1 MFAVSSPE
9 IIVLHFASI
18 LRYARVLLALS
29 WLWVGLAAAP
39 ATAQPSRHM
48 EASIHAQSADP
59 APGKTTRL
67 AIRMV
72 PDAGW
77 HGYWTN
83 PGDSGLSVEAEWT
96 VPSGVKIGPLEHPA
110 PTLLRLAGL
119 ASYVHEGA
127 FTLLADLTVDKSV
140 APGTVLPIRARL
152 SWLVCSD
159 TLCVPESA
167 NFDLRLVAGKG
178 AADTNSRAIIRAAE
192 AALPRQGVATA
203 KVTGDGGQWTFA
215 IAGTSGLDTARAR
228 LYPAD
233 SGWFDAGA
241 PQNISRGPDGVLS
254 VRVAA
259 AGAPPSERFAGVIAD
274 GARSY
279 AIRTDTVSATPD
291 TAPGKSAVASSE
303 GAAGLNPAPKATLPA
318 VNAVAVEGA
327 PTSTPTLRIA
337 LMGAILGGLLLNL
350 MPCVFP
356 ILSLKALSLAKS
368 GADRRS
374 ARIEGTAYFAGSVI
388 TTTTLGGVLV
398 AARGLGHDIGWSFQ
412 LQDPRI
418 ILLLMLL
425 SLAIALNL
433 AGLFE
438 LRGPSFSGSWLDRRG
453 GAGAFGT
460 GALAALIATPCSGP
474 FMGVA
479 LGAALILPPP
489 AALAVFAGLGAG
501 MALPFLLVALV
512 PQLQRWLPKPG
523 PWMVTFRRILAIPML
538 ATALGLAWVLGRQ
551 SGVDGLTIGLAIAAL
566 AGLGLWW
573 AGLRQMR
580 GARVSPA
587 LAPLALAAIL
597 AVSVDFPQASAAP
610 TVAAKGRESFSE
622 VRLAQLRAAGT
633 PVFVDFTAD
642 WCLICQVNDRVAID
656 RPQTREAFAKAGVVM
671 MEGDWTRGD
680 PAITRF
686 LARQGRNSI
695 PYYLFATRSGELREL
710 PQVLSSD
717 MLVELAGN

>member
-1 MFAVSSPE
+1 MSV
-9 IIVLHFASI
+9 VASI
-18 LRYARVLLALS
+18 LRYARLLLVVS
-29 WLWVGLAAAP
+29 WLWLALAAVP
-39 ATAQPSRHM
+39 AAAQPARHLD
-48 EASIHAQSADP
+48 ASIHAQSEEP
-59 APGKTTRL
+59 TPGTTTRL

-72 PDAGW
+72 PEAGW

-83 PGDSGLSVEAEWT
+83 PGDSGLSVEANWT
-96 VPSGVKIGPLEHPA
+96 LPTGVRIGQLEHPA

-119 ASYVHEGA
+119 ASYVHKGA
-127 FTLLADLTVDKSV
+127 FTLLADLTIDKSV
-140 APGTVLPIRARL
+140 APGTVLPIRAQL

-167 NFDLRLVAGKG
+167 TFDLRLVTGGGK
-178 AADTNSRAIIRAAE
+178 AKADSRSIIRAAE
-192 AALPRQGVATA
+192 ASLPRRDAA
-203 KVTGDGGQWTFA
+203 AASMTGGGGRWTFA
-215 IAGTSGLDTARAR
+215 IAGAGNLDAERTR
-228 LYPAD
+228 LFPAD

-241 PQNISRGPDGVLS
+241 AQSVTRDADGALAVT
-254 VRVAA
+254 VAA
-259 AGAPPSERFAGVIAD
+259 SGAPPTERFTGVISD
-274 GARSY
+274 GTRSY
-279 AIRTDTVSATPD
+279 AIRTGDAPATAGPAPAPSESAANSNSLPFANGAPVSLPAASSAPD
-291 TAPGKSAVASSE
+291 MPGSSTTAP
-303 GAAGLNPAPKATLPA
+303 T
-318 VNAVAVEGA
+318 
-327 PTSTPTLRIA
+327 TLRIA

-368 GADRRS
+368 GADPRS
-374 ARIEGTAYFAGSVI
+374 ARIEGTSYFAGSVI
-388 TTTTLGGVLV
+388 TTTALGGILI
-398 AARGLGHDIGWSFQ
+398 AARALGHDIGWSFQ

-438 LRGPSFSGSWLDRRG
+438 LRGPSLAGGWMDRRG
-453 GAGAFGT
+453 GVGAFGT

-474 FMGVA
+474 FLGVA
-479 LGAALILPPP
+479 LGAALVLPPL
-489 AALAVFAGLGAG
+489 AALTVFAGLGLG
-501 MALPFLLVALV
+501 MALPFLLIAWV
-512 PQLQRWLPKPG
+512 PRLQRWLPKPG
-523 PWMVTFRRILAIPML
+523 TWMVTFRRILAVPML

-580 GARVSPA
+580 GVSVSHA
-587 LAPLALAAIL
+587 FVPLALAVIL
-597 AVSVDFPQASAAP
+597 TASVDFPQASAAS
-610 TVAAKGRESFSE
+610 VATAKGRQPFSE
-622 VRLAQLRAAGT
+622 ARLAQLRAAGT

-642 WCLICQVNDRVAID
+642 WCLICQVNDRIAID
-656 RPQTREAFAKAGVVM
+656 RPQTRAAFEKAGVVV

-686 LARQGRNSI
+686 LAKQGRNSI
-695 PYYLFATRSGELREL
+695 PYYLFATKSGELREL

-717 MLVELAGN
+717 MLVELAGPPG